1 MVSCVSFQKQ
11 SFLCSHKH
19 LYELWFLYQWC
30 IIHGCF
36 DSTYLRDSYVFALT
50 KATDGLPVVRPKA
63 TCQSLPYPRA
73 SRAGTLLGFLLPPQL
88 FCWLLQAS
96 LTSERHTTGRILELF
111 SAYTHTLDDLIRAW
125 YHPYSDNSRFY
136 ISSPSH
142 ALNPRFLIRLPLE
155 LPSDVW
161 PMTQTETVQN
171 GTPDLSS
178 YLFTSCRLPPFNS
191 IFFPS
196 FSDLKPQTSMSSF
209 LLSNPISHPLAN
221 PIDSSFKQYLTSSHR
236 LRCYLGLSHH
246 QSLPRLLQ

>member
-11 SFLCSHKH
+11 SFLCSHKY

-88 FCWLLQAS
+88 FRWLLQAS

-111 SAYTHTLDDLIRAW
+111 SAYTHTLDDLIQAC

-136 ISSPSH
+136 ISGPSH
-142 ALNPRFLIRLPLE
+142 ALNPRFLIRLP
-155 LPSDVW
+155 
-161 PMTQTETVQN
+161 
-171 GTPDLSS
+171 
-178 YLFTSCRLPPFNS
+178 
-191 IFFPS
+191 
-196 FSDLKPQTSMSSF
+196 
-209 LLSNPISHPLAN
+209 A
-221 PIDSSFKQYLTSSHR
+221 
-236 LRCYLGLSHH
+236 
-246 QSLPRLLQ
+246 

>member
-11 SFLCSHKH
+11 SFLCSHKY

-88 FCWLLQAS
+88 FRWLLQAS

-111 SAYTHTLDDLIRAW
+111 SAYTHTLDDLIQAC

-136 ISSPSH
+136 ISGPSH
-142 ALNPRFLIRLPLE
+142 ALNPRFLIRLPAWIAVRCLTND
-155 LPSDVW
+155 S
-161 PMTQTETVQN
+161 N
-171 GTPDLSS
+171 GNCPKWNSWLKPLLLHLLSS
-178 YLFTSCRLPPFNS
+178 SPFQLHFFFQFFRL
-191 IFFPS
+191 
-196 FSDLKPQTSMSSF
+196 QTSDIHEFF
-209 LLSNPISHPLAN
+209 LALKSHIP
-221 PIDSSFKQYLTSSHR
+221 PTSKSHR
-236 LRCYLGLSHH
+236 LFLQATSD
-246 QSLPRLLQ
+246 QFSPSSLLPGSEPPSVIT

>member
-142 ALNPRFLIRLPLE
+142 ALNPRFLIRLPAWIAIRCLTNDSNGNCPKWNSWLKS
-155 LPSDVW
+155 LPLHL
-161 PMTQTETVQN
+161 
-171 GTPDLSS
+171 LSS
-178 YLFTSCRLPPFNS
+178 SPFQLH
-191 IFFPS
+191 FFPQ
-196 FSDLKPQTSMSSF
+196 FFRPQTSDIHEFF
-209 LLSNPISHPLAN
+209 LALKSHIPPIS
-221 PIDSSFKQYLTSSHR
+221 KSHR
-236 LRCYLGLSHH
+236 LFLQAISD
-246 QSLPRLLQ
+246 QFSPSLLLPGSEPPSVIT